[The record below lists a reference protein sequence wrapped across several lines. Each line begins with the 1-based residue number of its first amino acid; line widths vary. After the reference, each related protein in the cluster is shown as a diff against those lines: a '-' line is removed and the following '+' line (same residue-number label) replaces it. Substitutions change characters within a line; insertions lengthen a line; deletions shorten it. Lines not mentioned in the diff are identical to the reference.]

1 MRSRTVLNSM
11 RKIFTT
17 MANAY
22 GAGSQ
27 TWRERESPNDD
38 PKFDHRPKQR
48 RQNVELLVDV
58 YI

>member
-1 MRSRTVLNSM
+1 
-11 RKIFTT
+11 